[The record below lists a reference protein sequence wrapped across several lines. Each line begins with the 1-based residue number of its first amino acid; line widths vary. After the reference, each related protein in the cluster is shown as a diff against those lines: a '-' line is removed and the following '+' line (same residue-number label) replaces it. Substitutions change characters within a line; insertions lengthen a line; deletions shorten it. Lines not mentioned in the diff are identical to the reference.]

1 MVKKLALILITFIVS
16 ASVAGCTLSQASDRD
31 QYGNYLS
38 ELNSGNT
45 CFGQARAQYDMARN
59 AFTGGINYDAIDA
72 MTTAADYYD
81 QAASHYGL
89 MIGYAGGQ
97 DQRAYA
103 AALKSY
109 AESCKFAA
117 TAYAESY
124 KAYDASDSKKGEAR
138 MAAAAD
144 FVAQANGFHD
154 QAVKLQAMAI
164 V

>member
-1 MVKKLALILITFIVS
+1 MVKKLALILITFVVS

-45 CFGQARAQYDMARN
+45 CFSEARAQYDAANN
-59 AFTGGINYDAIDA
+59 AFTSGINYDAIDE
-72 MTTAADYYD
+72 MTTAAGYYE

-89 MIGYAGGQ
+89 MIGFAGGH
-97 DQRAYA
+97 DQIAYA
-103 AALKSY
+103 SSLKSY

-117 TAYAESY
+117 AAYAESY
-124 KAYDASDSKKGEAR
+124 KAYDAADNKKGDAR
-138 MAAAAD
+138 MADAAA
-144 FVAQANGFHD
+144 FVTQANGFHD
-154 QAVKLQAMAI
+154 QAVQLQAMAI

>member
-16 ASVAGCTLSQASDRD
+16 ASVAGCTISQASDRD

-45 CFGQARAQYDMARN
+45 CFGQARAQYDAARN
-59 AFTGGINYDAIDA
+59 AFTGGMNYDAIDA
-72 MTTAADYYD
+72 MTTAAGYYE
-81 QAASHYGL
+81 QATSHYGL
-89 MIGYAGGQ
+89 MIGFAEGQ

-103 AALKSY
+103 SALKSY

-117 TAYAESY
+117 SAYVESY
-124 KAYDASDSKKGEAR
+124 KAYDAGDSMKGDAR
-138 MAAAAD
+138 MADAAA
-144 FVAQANGFHD
+144 FVTQANGFHD